1 MSNGKVPQRLN
12 AAMNMRMAL
21 DGVVPTSWVAA
32 AKAAFS
38 SGKTFATTGVMCS
51 AMALPFWND
60 GGVDRCGPR
69 GWATGC
75 EGNPIGPHLEFVLR
89 RWYYLVFL
97 SITPQIEYHTRP
109 YGDGEKRIILLLG
122 KYLERDDVRDIEGP
136 SVSGIVRGKQQHTAV
151 EQVEHG
157 LGACVARSGI

>member
-1 MSNGKVPQRLN
+1 
-12 AAMNMRMAL
+12 MRIDA
-21 DGVVPTSWVAA
+21 GH
-32 AKAAFS
+32 
-38 SGKTFATTGVMCS
+38 
-51 AMALPFWND
+51 
-60 GGVDRCGPR
+60 
-69 GWATGC
+69 ATGRRAVKATRLAR
-75 EGNPIGPHLEFVLR
+75 IWSLFLR

-97 SITPQIEYHTRP
+97 SINPQIEYHTRP

-157 LGACVARSGI
+157 LDACVARSGI